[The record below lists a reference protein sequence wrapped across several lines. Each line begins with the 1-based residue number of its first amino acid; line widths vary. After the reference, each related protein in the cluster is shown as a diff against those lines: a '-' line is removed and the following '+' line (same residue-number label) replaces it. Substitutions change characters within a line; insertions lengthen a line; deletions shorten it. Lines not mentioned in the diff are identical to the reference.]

1 MSKKQF
7 VWAANHVA
15 ASVDE
20 CRTCIPGGMDLSG
33 LIFKNFMTKG
43 FLYEVIEN
51 KGESVVRAAL
61 EAYLLIV
68 DANKQD
74 PFVLQGLCLKA
85 KSQMEISDCLT
96 AELFADYGEIERATF
111 SAIYQ
116 MVLRE
121 RVDEM
126 LASGKSKSE
135 LLLEPLAENDSI
147 RSGLVK
153 RVQHK
158 LAKVNSDNP
167 MLHRMFGI

>member
-1 MSKKQF
+1 
-7 VWAANHVA
+7 
-15 ASVDE
+15 
-20 CRTCIPGGMDLSG
+20 
-33 LIFKNFMTKG
+33 
-43 FLYEVIEN
+43 
-51 KGESVVRAAL
+51 
-61 EAYLLIV
+61 
-68 DANKQD
+68 
-74 PFVLQGLCLKA
+74 
-85 KSQMEISDCLT
+85 MEISDCLT